1 MAKKGTVGGPRKRS
15 TTAEDIERRKRY
27 RSRAEKDR
35 FWQRWAFVAIGMLVV
50 ASVLVLVGAV
60 FYEKYWRPHQD
71 VTTVNGVKISTNN
84 FQENV
89 RFTRWFTANQ
99 IRDLYYLTGGNMDYI
114 QQLAGQQINNLRYPS
129 LMGSQVLGQM
139 EEDIILKQAAK
150 DMGITVDEAEVE
162 REVNN
167 YMASR
172 AGLVSP
178 DSPTATPT
186 VVPTITSTPL
196 VSPTPS
202 NTPQPT
208 ATATAS
214 PTPENMPTVTPGPS
228 LTPTETPTPSMTPTA
243 TASLEPDLIRA
254 TVSQEESNFY
264 KTANSKADV
273 SRSVIRDIFYYQALR
288 TAVMDAIG
296 KDVPEEQLQVDA
308 RHILIA
314 YNPDI
319 PADQTA
325 PPPTD
330 EQKQAAL
337 DKANEVMAALQAGE
351 PFADLA
357 KAVSNDTG
365 SAAQG
370 GELGWSSP
378 DKFVPEFTDAVTNA
392 QIGEIVG
399 PIETQFGYHI
409 IQVHARE
416 VRALSPSDLTTARN
430 DAFQKWLDAKKADA
444 NIKRRSDW
452 LNRVPDTPTYN
463 ELLGDILPI
472 SQ

>member
-35 FWQRWAFVAIGMLVV
+35 YWQRWAMFAIVV
-50 ASVLVLVGAV
+50 MVIASVAVLVGAV
-60 FYEKYWRPHQD
+60 FYQQYWRPHQAI
-71 VTTVNGVKISTNN
+71 TTVNGVEVSTQN

-99 IRDLYYLTGGNMDYI
+99 IRDLYYLTGGNTQYLD
-114 QQLAGQQINNLRYPS
+114 QLAGQQINNLRYPS
-129 LMGSQVLGQM
+129 LMGSQVLSQM
-139 EEDIILKQAAK
+139 EEDIILKQAAQE
-150 DMGITVDEAEVE
+150 MGITIDQAAVD
-162 REVNN
+162 REVND

-172 AGLVSP
+172 VGLTEP

-186 VVPTITSTPL
+186 VVPTITPTPL

-214 PTPENMPTVTPGPS
+214 PTPENMPTMTPGPS
-228 LTPTETPTPSMTPTA
+228 LTPTETLTPTMTPTA
-243 TASLEPDLIRA
+243 TATLEPDMIRA
-254 TVSQEESNFY
+254 TVSQEESGFY
-264 KTANSKADV
+264 KAAKSTADV
-273 SRSVIRDIFYYQALR
+273 NQSVIRDVFYYQALR

-296 KDVPEEQLQVDA
+296 KDVPTEQLQVDA

-314 YNPDI
+314 FNPDI
-319 PADQTA
+319 PAGQTA

-337 DKANEVMAALQAGE
+337 DKANEVMAAIQAGE

-357 KAVSNDTG
+357 QAVSNDTG
-365 SAAQG
+365 SASQG
-370 GELGWSSP
+370 GELGWSTP
-378 DKFVPEFTDAVTNA
+378 DKFVPEFADAVTNA
-392 QIGEIVG
+392 EIGQIIG
-399 PIETQFGYHI
+399 PIESQYGYHI

-416 VRALSPSDLTTARN
+416 VRALSPSDLSTARS
-430 DAFQKWLDAKKADA
+430 DAYQKWLDEQKAA
-444 NIKRRSDW
+444 ASIKRRSDW
-452 LNRVPDTPTYN
+452 LNRIPDTPTYN
-463 ELLGDILPI
+463 SLLGDILPA
-472 SQ
+472 Q